1 MKNNDHSFTFLT
13 AIILAGVLAACLPS
27 GEASPTGAEPTDHN
41 APATTAMATT
51 TSTDSTGGAQP

>member
-27 GEASPTGAEPTDHN
+27 GETTPAAATDQIAN
-41 APATTAMATT
+41 ATTETVST
-51 TSTDSTGGAQP
+51 GTSTLGAQP

>member
-27 GEASPTGAEPTDHN
+27 GEASPGAAEHNDHT
-41 APATTAMATT
+41 APAMTSMATT
-51 TSTDSTGGAQP
+51 TSADSVGAQP